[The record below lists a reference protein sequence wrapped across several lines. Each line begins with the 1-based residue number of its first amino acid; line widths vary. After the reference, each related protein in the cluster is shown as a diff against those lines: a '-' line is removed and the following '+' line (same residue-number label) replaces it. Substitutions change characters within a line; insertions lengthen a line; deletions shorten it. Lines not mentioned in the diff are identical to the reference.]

1 MHVKQFFDD
10 GLAHGSYAI
19 VSEGEVALV
28 DPGRDPKPYE
38 DYAKEHKANIT
49 AVFET
54 HPHADFASSHME
66 FYHKH
71 GATIYVNPKMQ
82 VEYPHKPLNDRTQ
95 VQIGNVSIEALFT
108 PGHSPDH
115 NTYLLRDENGQSH
128 AVFTGDSLFVG
139 DIGRPDLR
147 EGAGKIQ
154 AQREQLANQMYET
167 MRTVFRRLPDE
178 VMVYP
183 AHGKG
188 SLCGKN
194 MSSETYSTIG
204 KEKERNWALQV
215 DDKDTFVNSLLEGQP
230 YVPQYFPFDVAIN
243 AEGVKSLEESLK
255 QVPQL
260 TEGDKLDDASLIVD
274 ARSSAIFKQ
283 GHYAKAL
290 NIPDGGKFE
299 TWLGSLVSPEEHFYL
314 LAQNEDQLDA
324 VLYKAAK
331 IGYEKLIKGTMVVSE
346 NLPVQS
352 DEANPSDIFENPDH
366 YTIIDVRDT
375 NEIDQGKIF
384 SNAINIP
391 LNELR
396 DKANEVKSDKPI
408 AVHCAG
414 GYRSGIGASILESQL
429 PNAEIHD
436 ISERIKEIQEAVQ

>member
-19 VSEGEVALV
+19 LSDGQVALV

-38 DYAKEHKANIT
+38 DYAREQNADIV

-66 FYHKH
+66 FYNRH
-71 GATIYVNPKMQ
+71 GAQIYVNPKMQ
-82 VEYPHKPLNDRTQ
+82 VEYPHIPLNDREQ
-95 VQIGNVSIEALFT
+95 VKIGQVSIEALFT

-115 NTYLLRDENGQSH
+115 NTYLLRDENGKAH

-154 AQREQLANQMYET
+154 AQREQLAKQMYET
-167 MRTVFRRLPDE
+167 MRTVFRKLPDE

-204 KEKERNWALQV
+204 KERERNWALQV
-215 DDKDTFVNSLLEGQP
+215 DDEDRFVNALLEGQP
-230 YVPQYFPFDVAIN
+230 YIPKYFPYDVSIN
-243 AEGVKSLEESLK
+243 AAGVKNLEESLK
-255 QVPQL
+255 QVPRLSPDAQL
-260 TEGDKLDDASLIVD
+260 DHEALIVD
-274 ARSSAIFKQ
+274 ARSAALFKQ
-283 GHYAKAL
+283 GHYANAIS
-290 NIPDGGKFE
+290 IPDGNKFE
-299 TWLGSLVSPEEHFYL
+299 TWLGSLVSPDEHFYL
-314 LAQNEDQLDA
+314 MAQDQDQLEA

-331 IGYEKLIKGTMVVSE
+331 IGYEKLVKGALVAPN
-346 NLPVQS
+346 NLPEQS
-352 DEANPSDIFENPDH
+352 DEANPDEIFENPSDF
-366 YTIIDVRDT
+366 TIVDVRDAG
-375 NEIDQGKIF
+375 EVAEQKVF
-384 SNAINIP
+384 SNALNIP

-396 DKANEVKSDKPI
+396 SKAHEVPTEKPI

-414 GYRSGIGASILESQL
+414 GYRSGIGASILESAL

-436 ISERIKEIQEAVQ
+436 ISERIKEMQAALK

>member
-38 DYAKEHKANIT
+38 DYAKEHNADIV

-66 FYHKH
+66 FYQKH

-82 VEYPHKPLNDRTQ
+82 VEYPHTPLNDREQ
-95 VQIGNVSIEALFT
+95 VQIGNISLEALFT

-154 AQREQLANQMYET
+154 AQREQLASQMYET
-167 MRTVFRRLPDE
+167 MRSVFRRLPDE

-215 DDKDTFVNSLLEGQP
+215 DDRDTFVKSLLEGQP
-230 YVPQYFPFDVAIN
+230 YVPLYFPFDVSIN
-243 AEGVKSLEESLK
+243 AEGVKSLQESLN
-255 QVPQL
+255 QVPRL
-260 TEGDKLDDASLIVD
+260 SENEKLDDNTLIVD

-290 NIPDGGKFE
+290 SIPDGGKFE

-314 LAQNEDQLDA
+314 LAQNEDQLEA

-331 IGYEKLIKGTMVVSE
+331 IGYEKLIKGARVVSE

-352 DEANPSDIFENPDH
+352 DEANPSDIFENPSA
-366 YTIIDVRDT
+366 YNIIDVRDT
-375 NEIDQGKIF
+375 TEFEQGKVF

-396 DKANEVKSDKPI
+396 SKANELHSDKPI

>member
-38 DYAKEHKANIT
+38 DYANEHNADIV

-66 FYHKH
+66 FYQKH

-82 VEYPHKPLNDRTQ
+82 VEYPHTPLNDREK
-95 VQIGNVSIEALFT
+95 VQIGNISLEALFT

-154 AQREQLANQMYET
+154 AQREQLASQMYET
-167 MRTVFRRLPDE
+167 MRSVFRRLPDE

-215 DDKDTFVNSLLEGQP
+215 DDRDTFVNSLLEGQP
-230 YVPQYFPFDVAIN
+230 YVPLYFPFDVSIN
-243 AEGVKSLEESLK
+243 AEGVKSLQESLN
-255 QVPQL
+255 QVPRL
-260 TEGDKLDDASLIVD
+260 SENEKLDDNTLIVD

-283 GHYAKAL
+283 GHNAKAL
-290 NIPDGGKFE
+290 SIPDGGKFE

-314 LAQNEDQLDA
+314 LAQNEDQLEA

-331 IGYEKLIKGTMVVSE
+331 IGYEKLIKGARVVSE

-352 DEANPSDIFENPDH
+352 DEANPSDIFENPSA
-366 YTIIDVRDT
+366 YNIIDVRDT
-375 NEIDQGKIF
+375 TEFEQGKVF

-396 DKANEVKSDKPI
+396 SKANELHSDKPI

>member
-1 MHVKQFFDD
+1 MYVKQFFDD

-19 VSEGEVALV
+19 VSEGEVALI

-38 DYAKEHKANIT
+38 DYAKEHNANIK

-66 FYHKH
+66 FYQKH

-82 VEYPHKPLNDRTQ
+82 VEYPHKPLNDKEQ
-95 VQIGNVSIEALFT
+95 VQIGNVSLEALFT

-167 MRTVFRRLPDE
+167 MRSVFRRLPDE

-230 YVPQYFPFDVAIN
+230 YVPQYFPFDVSIN
-243 AEGVKSLEESLK
+243 AEGVKSLEESLSE
-255 QVPQL
+255 VPRLSENQ
-260 TEGDKLDDASLIVD
+260 ELDNNTLIVD

-283 GHYAKAL
+283 GHYANAL

-314 LAQNEDQLDA
+314 LAQNQDQLEA

-331 IGYEKLIKGTMVVSE
+331 IGYEKLIKGAMVSPK

-352 DEANPSDIFENPDH
+352 DEANPTDIFKNPTN

-375 NEIDQGKIF
+375 SEFEQGKVF
-384 SNAINIP
+384 SNAVNIP

-396 DKANEVKSDKPI
+396 NKANEVDINKPI

-429 PNAEIHD
+429 PKAEIHD
-436 ISERIKEIQEAVQ
+436 ISESIKEIQEIVQ